1 MMGKV
6 GAWVACVW
14 NMAIQFLTSVGGIS
28 CVRDYLGQFLPGG
41 RRGQYLHPSGLS
53 RALLCTEL
61 TDTSTGHLVTLPPA
75 IPTSHLR
82 PVLLVRVN

>member
-1 MMGKV
+1 MGGLCLEYGDSIPV
-6 GAWVACVW
+6 FWGEQQLCEGLSRTVSAWWEKRQC
-14 NMAIQFLTSVGGIS
+14 L
-28 CVRDYLGQFLPGG
+28 Y
-41 RRGQYLHPSGLS
+41 PSGLS
-53 RALLCTEL
+53 RALLRTEM